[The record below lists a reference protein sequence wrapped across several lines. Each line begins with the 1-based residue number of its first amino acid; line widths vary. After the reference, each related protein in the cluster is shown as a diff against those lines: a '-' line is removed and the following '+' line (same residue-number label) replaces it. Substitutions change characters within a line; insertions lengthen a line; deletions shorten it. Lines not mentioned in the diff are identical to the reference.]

1 MNRQQVYSLTNFIL
15 KQHKQVG
22 KDVFSIFND
31 WIAEEGV
38 HITNIEEALWVT
50 NYITSLQYTDIESIK
65 EALKIDKEKLEKEI
79 VYGKKKFL

>member
-15 KQHKQVG
+15 KQHKQVS

-31 WIAEEGV
+31 WVAEQGV
-38 HITNIEEALWVT
+38 HITNLEEALWVT
-50 NYITSLQYTDIESIK
+50 NYITSFQYTDIESIK
-65 EALKIDKEKLEKEI
+65 EALKIDKEKIEKEI